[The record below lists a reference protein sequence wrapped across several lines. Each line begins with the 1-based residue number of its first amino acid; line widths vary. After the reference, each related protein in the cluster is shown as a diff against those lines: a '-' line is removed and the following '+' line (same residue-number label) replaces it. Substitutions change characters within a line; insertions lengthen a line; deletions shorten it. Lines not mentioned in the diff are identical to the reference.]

1 MRNVSI
7 IILIAVVVA
16 ACGGRS
22 AAKQSTATREEAQA
36 SHRLEVPQPPAL
48 LTDNG
53 ARLEYVAEHFWDN
66 FDFGDKTWIADTATL
81 EQAFADWTGLL
92 MELPTERAAQLT
104 GEWIRKA
111 EGCPELQLRL
121 ADVAEFYFYHPN
133 SPFRNEDWYIP
144 VLEGLLASPKLEDD
158 YKVRPAYQLEMARK
172 NRPGMT
178 ATDFTYTLADGK
190 TGRLSQI
197 QADYTLLLFYN
208 PDCNDCRRIEQYFQT
223 SETFL
228 CRMKTGHLKVA
239 AIYPDAD
246 IRLWR
251 EHLPEM
257 PKNWVV
263 GYDDGQK
270 ITTEELYSL
279 PAIPTLYLLDKN
291 KKVVLKDAPV
301 ERIEKWLQMNDS

>member
-92 MELPTERAAQLT
+92 AALPEGKAAQFT
-104 GEWIRKA
+104 GKWIRKA

-121 ADVAEFYFYHPN
+121 ADIAEFYFYHPN

-144 VLEGLLASPKLEDD
+144 VLEGLLDSQQLGEE

-172 NRPGMT
+172 NRPGMK
-178 ATDFTYTLADGK
+178 ANDFT
-190 TGRLSQI
+190 
-197 QADYTLLLFYN
+197 
-208 PDCNDCRRIEQYFQT
+208 
-223 SETFL
+223 
-228 CRMKTGHLKVA
+228 
-239 AIYPDAD
+239 
-246 IRLWR
+246 
-251 EHLPEM
+251 
-257 PKNWVV
+257 
-263 GYDDGQK
+263 
-270 ITTEELYSL
+270 
-279 PAIPTLYLLDKN
+279 
-291 KKVVLKDAPV
+291 
-301 ERIEKWLQMNDS
+301 